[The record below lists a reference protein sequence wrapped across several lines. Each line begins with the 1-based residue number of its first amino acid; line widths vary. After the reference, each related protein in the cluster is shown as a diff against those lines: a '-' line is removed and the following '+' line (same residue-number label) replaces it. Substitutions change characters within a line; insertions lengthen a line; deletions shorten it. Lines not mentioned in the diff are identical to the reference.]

1 MWDPESLID
10 TSDCTGC
17 GQLYPLT
24 NQLLSLVPPLLV
36 EKVTVLY
43 IPHLQALRACIN
55 ILGERP
61 FDVSVVFKAVFT
73 YKP

>member
-1 MWDPESLID
+1 MWDAESLFD
-10 TSDCTGC
+10 TSDCTEC
-17 GQLYPLT
+17 GPLYPLT

-43 IPHLQALRACIN
+43 TPVCIY

-61 FDVSVVFKAVFT
+61 VDVSVVFKAVFT
-73 YKP
+73 YKT